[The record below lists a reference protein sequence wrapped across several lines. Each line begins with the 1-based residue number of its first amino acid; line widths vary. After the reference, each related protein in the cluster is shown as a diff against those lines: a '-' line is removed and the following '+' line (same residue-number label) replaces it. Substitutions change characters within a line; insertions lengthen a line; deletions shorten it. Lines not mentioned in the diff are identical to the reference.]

1 MSKIQ
6 NECKRIVPIN
16 KSDLK
21 KEQKKKMREL
31 SNILKVEKIIL
42 QT

>member
-21 KEQKKKMREL
+21 KEQKKKNER
-31 SNILKVEKIIL
+31 IIEH
-42 QT
+42 TKS